1 MDKLTRSDLW
11 SLEDYA
17 EQRPQFRVQ
26 ILAHKQQRK
35 VSIGEHAILL
45 FEDRLTMR
53 YQIQEMLR
61 VERIF
66 EAVGIEDEL
75 ATYNPLIPEGDNL
88 KATFMLEYD
97 DPEQRKHTLAQLIGI
112 EDKIWIQVAGFEP
125 SWAIADEDMERENE
139 EKTSSVHFLRFQ
151 FSAEMI
157 AAAKQGAGLAI
168 GIDHPNY
175 TSRIDV
181 LPEPVRTVL
190 VADFD

>member
-157 AAAKQGAGLAI
+157 VAAKQGAGLAI
-168 GIDHPNY
+168 GRDQPNY

-181 LPEPVRTVL
+181 LPELVRTVL

>member
-17 EQRPQFRVQ
+17 DQRSQFRVQ
-26 ILAHKQQRK
+26 VLAHKQQRK
-35 VSIGEHAILL
+35 VNIGEYATLL

-66 EAVGIEDEL
+66 EAAGIADEL
-75 ATYNPLIPEGDNL
+75 AAYNPLIPEGDNL

-112 EDKIWIQVAGFEP
+112 EDKIWIQVAGFES

-157 AAAKQGAGLAI
+157 TAAKQGAGIAM

-175 TSRIDV
+175 TSRIEA
-181 LPEPVRTVL
+181 LPEAVRTAL